1 MARAVLVIDVQK
13 VYTDPSSPLHCFG
26 NEVAIANINRVL
38 LAAEAAG
45 DLVVHVRHVLAPDGS
60 DAGRMFDFSGEAGE
74 PGFVAGTGEV
84 EDDPRLKVP
93 ADAMTISKQR
103 YSCFIG
109 TDLDRLLRERSID
122 RIVVTG
128 FMTNF
133 CCEATA
139 RNGHDLDY
147 FVDFLLDATGCPD
160 LSDTATQEVIKAGT
174 AATLS
179 GGFARVMTTA
189 EWLADAGGQRPPAS

>member
-1 MARAVLVIDVQK
+1 MASAILITDVQK
-13 VYTDPSSPLHCFG
+13 VYTDPASPLHCVG
-26 NEVAIANINRVL
+26 NDEVIVNINRVIS
-38 LAAEAAG
+38 AAEAAG
-45 DLVVHVRHVLAPDGS
+45 DLVVHVRHVHRADGS
-60 DAGRMFDFSGEAGE
+60 DAGRMFDFNGE
-74 PGFVAGTGEV
+74 PGELGFVAGTEEV
-84 EDDPRLKVP
+84 KDDPRLKIPSAALVV
-93 ADAMTISKQR
+93 TKQR
-103 YSCFIG
+103 YSCFAG
-109 TDLDRLLRERSID
+109 TGLDQILRERSID

-160 LSDTATQEVIKAGT
+160 LSESATQAAIKDAT

-179 GGFARVMTTA
+179 AGFARVMSTA
-189 EWLADAGGQRPPAS
+189 EWLAG

>member
-1 MARAVLVIDVQK
+1 MASAILITDVQK
-13 VYTDPSSPLHCFG
+13 VYTDPASPLHCVG
-26 NEVAIANINRVL
+26 NDEVIANINRVIS
-38 LAAEAAG
+38 AAEAAG
-45 DLVVHVRHVLAPDGS
+45 DLVVHVRHVHRADGS
-60 DAGRMFDFSGEAGE
+60 DAGRMFDFNGE
-74 PGFVAGTGEV
+74 PGELGFVAGTEEV
-84 EDDPRLKVP
+84 KDDPRLKIPSAALVV
-93 ADAMTISKQR
+93 TKQR
-103 YSCFIG
+103 YSCFAG
-109 TDLDRLLRERSID
+109 TGLDQILRERSID

-160 LSDTATQEVIKAGT
+160 LSESATQAAIKDAT

-179 GGFARVMTTA
+179 AGFARVMSTA
-189 EWLADAGGQRPPAS
+189 EWLAG